1 MNVLITSCMEI
12 DRAAAAGGMV
22 VLLEYIYREREV
34 PQRWRRSPACWLA
47 HICRRATRA
56 LALRPAGPTYRT

>member
-22 VLLEYIYREREV
+22 VLLEYIYRERERCLSAGV
-34 PQRWRRSPACWLA
+34 AL
-47 HICRRATRA
+47 RRA
-56 LALRPAGPTYRT
+56 G